1 MKLKDLITEGG
12 NTIGDAHLGHMEAM
26 LKRGFE
32 NEARWAMAEALGGK
46 GKVYGQAYR
55 NLEKIDQKVFGK
67 KGGSYQTSE
76 TRLEIDLLVWKL
88 LRAHYDTDS
97 FIKINNLFSRMSQY
111 NTGR

>member
-1 MKLKDLITEGG
+1 MKLKDLITEG
-12 NTIGDAHLGHMEAM
+12 NQQVSEAHLGHIEAM

-67 KGGSYQTSE
+67 KGGSNQTSE

-88 LRAHYDTDS
+88 LRKYYDTDS
-97 FIKINNLFSRMSQY
+97 FVKINNTFSKHSDY